1 MQHRAFPA
9 TASRRLS
16 GFTAAT
22 GLVAAAMLLAHSPSV
37 SAQAA
42 YPSRA
47 IKLIVPFPAGGGTDL
62 IAREVA
68 NKVAVSNGWS
78 IIIDNK
84 PGSGGNLG
92 VDAAAKSAPDGYT
105 LVLGQTSN
113 LAINPTLYP
122 KLPYNPEKDLTP
134 IVAVASAPLA
144 LVVAADSPYK
154 TVADVVAAAKAK
166 PESLNYASSGSGTV
180 AHLATELLQKTA
192 GVKFTHVPYKGA
204 AQGSTDLIG
213 GQIQM
218 YMSSVPTLIGFVNN
232 GKMRFLA
239 VTSAKRTADLPAVPT
254 VAESGFK
261 GFEAVTWFGIAGP
274 AGLPK
279 DMVAKLNAA
288 FNKALQDPE
297 VKKKLAS
304 QGTDALGGTPEQ
316 FAKLIHD
323 DIGRW
328 APIVKESGAKVD

>member
-1 MQHRAFPA
+1 MQHRALTRA
-9 TASRRLS
+9 ASCRLA
-16 GFTAAT
+16 GIAAT
-22 GLVAAAMLLAHSPSV
+22 TLLAGAALMAQAPA
-37 SAQAA
+37 SAQA
-42 YPSRA
+42 YPSRP

-92 VDAAAKSAPDGYT
+92 VDAAAKAPADGYT

-113 LAINPTLYP
+113 LAINPTLYA
-122 KLPYNPEKDLTP
+122 KLPYDPQKDLTP
-134 IVAVASAPLA
+134 VVEVASAPLV

-154 TVADVVAAAKAK
+154 TLADVVAAAKAK

-180 AHLATELLQKTA
+180 AHLATELFQKTA
-192 GVKFTHVPYKGA
+192 AVKFTHVPYKGA

-218 YMSSVPTLIGFVNN
+218 YMSSVPTLIGYIRS
-232 GKMRFLA
+232 GKMRA
-239 VTSAKRTADLPAVPT
+239 ITVTSPKRTADLPSIPT
-254 VAESGFK
+254 VSESGFK
-261 GFEAVTWFGIAGP
+261 GFEAVTWFGVAGP

-279 DMVAKLNAA
+279 DVVTKLNGA

-297 VKKKLAS
+297 VRKKLAS
-304 QGTDALGGTPEQ
+304 QGADALGGTPEQ
-316 FAKLIHD
+316 FAKLIRD

-328 APIVKESGAKVD
+328 GPIVKESGAKVD

>member
-1 MQHRAFPA
+1 MAQAPA
-9 TASRRLS
+9 
-16 GFTAAT
+16 
-22 GLVAAAMLLAHSPSV
+22 
-37 SAQAA
+37 SAQA
-42 YPSRA
+42 YPSRP

-92 VDAAAKSAPDGYT
+92 VDAAAKAPADGYT

-113 LAINPTLYP
+113 LAINPTLYA
-122 KLPYNPEKDLTP
+122 KLPYDPQKDLTP
-134 IVAVASAPLA
+134 VVEVASAPLV

-154 TVADVVAAAKAK
+154 TLADVVAAAKAK

-180 AHLATELLQKTA
+180 AHLATELFQKTA
-192 GVKFTHVPYKGA
+192 AVKFTHVPYKGA

-218 YMSSVPTLIGFVNN
+218 YMSSVPTLIGYIRS
-232 GKMRFLA
+232 GKMRA
-239 VTSAKRTADLPAVPT
+239 ITVTSPKRTADLPSIPT
-254 VAESGFK
+254 VSESGFK
-261 GFEAVTWFGIAGP
+261 GFEAVTWFGVAGP

-279 DMVAKLNAA
+279 DVVTKLNGA

-297 VKKKLAS
+297 VRKKLAS
-304 QGTDALGGTPEQ
+304 QGADALGGTPEQ
-316 FAKLIHD
+316 FAKLIRD

-328 APIVKESGAKVD
+328 GPIVKESGAKVD